1 MEFLNAVNVTTR
13 DCALEKRRDVFGFH
27 LSTCKNHCR
36 IQYIHLARRKV
47 FMICIDG
54 ELTRECISRVICI
67 IVRELID
74 MICNNVGYALGKSVL
89 IDSRKKASK
98 SISGE
103 CQYWT
108 NRNMFFV

>member
-1 MEFLNAVNVTTR
+1 MEFLKTVNVTTR
-13 DCALEKRRDVFGFH
+13 DCALEKRRDVLVFICPLVKTIVGYT
-27 LSTCKNHCR
+27 STFVYR
-36 IQYIHLARRKV
+36 VER
-47 FMICIDG
+47 FSCIDG

-108 NRNMFFV
+108 NRNIIFV